1 MITRRELERWL
12 LRQGAIRVKRAD
24 GHKHFTLRNHHVVL
38 LGHGPQA
45 LSATSVSLMMK
56 QLERAGYSR
65 EQLRREWAGG
75 RS

>member
-1 MITRRELERWL
+1 MITRREIERWL
-12 LRQGAIRVKRAD
+12 LREGATRVKRAD
-24 GHKHFTLRNHHVVL
+24 GHMHFTLRNHHVVL

-45 LSATSVSLMMK
+45 LSATSVSLMIK

-75 RS
+75 

>member
-12 LRQGAIRVKRAD
+12 LREGATRVKRAD

-56 QLERAGYSR
+56 QLERAGNSR